1 MAEWEGRPVP
11 GREQMTQMY
20 LQWMRIQRHCF
31 TWDLGRKWE
40 VSKGGHRVSWVLYSW
55 YLVQGRNRKKLKG
68 HGYSIFFILYVI
80 WHWHFLQESEILSTS
95 VMESFIEK
103 QTKLL
108 EMQPTEAPGKDPEQ
122 IPKACMDGYLSDAAV
137 PAQDLR
143 SGDPGTWQ
151 DLHPHREGRQGVTV
165 RIHWCNFFCVQLS
178 KLCVKHQCLRYCAE
192 SWDTKKNLTQS
203 PELSQTG
210 ARDKN
215 REFWSSKIRS
225 MNIILSYV
233 IFAMVWHLW
242 TPLTYELSFVSL
254 VPLSWFSLY
263 LSCDLFSVP
272 FVGSLSSLPELFFW
286 LSVLTLYTPPEWSH
300 LYSWF

>member
-1 MAEWEGRPVP
+1 
-11 GREQMTQMY
+11 MTQMY

-55 YLVQGRNRKKLKG
+55 YLVQARNRKKLKG
-68 HGYSIFFILYVI
+68 HGYSPIFFILYVI

-108 EMQPTEAPGKDPEQ
+108 EMQPAEAPGKDPEQ
-122 IPKACMDGYLSDAAV
+122 IPKGCMDGYLSDAAV

-143 SGDPGTWQ
+143 SGDPGMWQ
-151 DLHPHREGRQGVTV
+151 DLRPHREGRQGVTV
-165 RIHWCNFFCVQLS
+165 GIHWCNFFCVQLS
-178 KLCVKHQCLRYCAE
+178 KPCIKHQCLRYCAE

-210 ARDKN
+210 LSRGQKQGVLVQQN
-215 REFWSSKIRS
+215 KIHEY
-225 MNIILSYV
+225 NIILCYFCHGLASLDSLDLRTFFCV
-233 IFAMVWHLW
+233 FG
-242 TPLTYELSFVSL
+242 TPF
-254 VPLSWFSLY
+254 WFSLY

-272 FVGSLSSLPELFFW
+272 FVGSLSTLPELYFW